1 MFPEDEHFN
10 IISGAEASTDSHY
23 IYNRSRMKK
32 NKLFKNCLMSLLKS
46 NINSQLYCATCQ
58 MALAEEGRAVK
69 RNPNTTASP
78 VTQTAMRGLIT
89 NPSIEHLFARTR
101 HKSTFSEN

>member
-89 NPSIEHLFARTR
+89 NPSKEHLFARTR
-101 HKSTFSEN
+101 HRFTFSEN